1 MSDRTLL
8 ELPLRLLLSGEKVDG
23 RNKTDCRRLRGYK
36 NPPSDKM
43 DDDAEEVSRRDDEWD
58 EIRSSLGKQ
67 WSALYSCR
75 RPLRVF
81 IETVLWQCL
90 KSSMNSLLSMCDDV
104 I

>member
-1 MSDRTLL
+1 MSDRILL

-23 RNKTDCRRLRGYK
+23 RNKTDCKRLRGYR

-43 DDDAEEVSRRDDEWD
+43 DDDAEEEEESRRDDEGD

-67 WSALYSCR
+67 WSTLYSCR

-81 IETVLWQCL
+81 IETML
-90 KSSMNSLLSMCDDV
+90 
-104 I
+104 

>member
-1 MSDRTLL
+1 MSDRILL

-23 RNKTDCRRLRGYK
+23 RNKTDCKRLRGYR

-43 DDDAEEVSRRDDEWD
+43 DDDAEDDDDDDAEEEEESRRGDEWD

-81 IETVLWQCL
+81 IDTVL
-90 KSSMNSLLSMCDDV
+90 
-104 I
+104 